1 MNEDEILLN
10 NLSYYLYAPLEY
22 VLQGIKIKE
31 RILTSGN
38 LQLIVYSNDHNPPH
52 FHVITKDGKIDARF
66 TIEDCTPL
74 KGNVI
79 SPTDEKRVRAFHADI
94 KVKLMMESIWA
105 KRELK

>member
-22 VLQGIKIKE
+22 V
-31 RILTSGN
+31 LTSGN

-52 FHVITKDGKIDARF
+52 FHVITKDGKIDARY
-66 TIEDCTPL
+66 TIKDCTPL
-74 KGNVI
+74 KGNLI

-94 KVKLMMESIWA
+94 KVKLMMESIWK